1 MSECYCAVM
10 RIVFLYQYVTV
21 ESAHLRNSEDTDAS
35 EGTCCYRK
43 NLALCDVSAQFCV
56 RCALQTIEGD
66 VSRNDISLEGTLCY
80 FFRKVLA
87 MII

>member
-1 MSECYCAVM
+1 M
-10 RIVFLYQYVTV
+10 RIVFLYQYVAV

-66 VSRNDISLEGTLCY
+66 VLQERYLLEGTCRSSFEGFLP
-80 FFRKVLA
+80 VS
-87 MII
+87 I

>member
-43 NLALCDVSAQFCV
+43 NLALCDVSAQFLRQMCSADD
-56 RCALQTIEGD
+56 R
-66 VSRNDISLEGTLCY
+66 R
-80 FFRKVLA
+80 
-87 MII
+87 

>member
-1 MSECYCAVM
+1 MSECNRTVM
-10 RIVFLYQYVTV
+10 REVLFDQYMTI
-21 ESAHLRNSEDTDAS
+21 ESAHFRNCEDSDCS

-66 VSRNDISLEGTLCY
+66 VSRE
-80 FFRKVLA
+80 RA
-87 MII
+87 III